1 MNGYLDFQRGISFI
15 VLRGFQSSFF
25 FFFSY
30 VMRILLSMK
39 FWITI
44 VADAMHREGHMLQ
57 KASVFVGLL
66 HDWGGVD
73 RLFS

>member
-25 FFFSY
+25 FSD

-39 FWITI
+39 FWITM
-44 VADAMHREGHMLQ
+44 VADVMHREGHMLQ